1 MVPTTVCVS
10 LMAMTTKGLMKR
22 AEKEYRDTGTLAT
35 DTYMAL
41 NNAGLNA
48 DLVLAQLA
56 GEIDDE

>member
-1 MVPTTVCVS
+1 MSPYGCEHDEMSV
-10 LMAMTTKGLMKR
+10 LEAAKH
-22 AEKEYRDTGTLAT
+22 EYAASGTLAT

-56 GEIDDE
+56 GEIDDG

>member
-1 MVPTTVCVS
+1 M
-10 LMAMTTKGLMKR
+10 MTKELMKR
-22 AEKEYRDTGTLAT
+22 AENEYREDGTLSS

-56 GEIDDE
+56 GEIDNG